1 MNFSEFSKRIHG
13 HLSSISSQGILVG
26 SLFTA
31 AGSKHFDPRPTP
43 GTDDTQKKLVS
54 GLRKLNPKMK
64 GSFPS
69 PLDYE
74 ALMNFFQL
82 KIGDASLSLIMRNFG
97 IPETEPVHKEFF
109 IRALCTQFQN
119 IVSEASDEVDDIV
132 ATEYFRLIRESGTE
146 IKSDEPYYPGD
157 DFQIVGQVLEQD
169 HIKSFYEKF
178 EHRWT
183 IKNTGTVTW
192 ENRYL
197 KWINPSDVKIKAKK
211 MIIDI
216 PKVKPGDEVCLTV
229 EFDPRGCEGSY
240 EAIWEIKDIEG
251 RSCFTDKKAL
261 KVNVIVIN
269 KLNETMEAR

>member
-13 HLSSISSQGILVG
+13 HLGSISSQGILVG

-54 GLRKLNPKMK
+54 GKRKLNPKMK

-69 PLDYE
+69 PIDKDS
-74 ALMNFFQL
+74 LMDFFRL
-82 KIGDASLSLIMRNFG
+82 KIGDASLPLIMRNFG
-97 IPETEPVHKEFF
+97 IPETESVNKEFF
-109 IRALCTQFQN
+109 IRALCIQFQN
-119 IVSEASDEVDDIV
+119 FVSEASDDVDDIV
-132 ATEYFRLIRESGTE
+132 GTEYFRLLRESGAE
-146 IKSDEPYYPGD
+146 IKSDKPYYPGD
-157 DFQIVGQVLEQD
+157 DFQIVGQYRVQD
-169 HIKSFYEKF
+169 HIKNFYEKF
-178 EHRWT
+178 EHQWT

-197 KWINPSDVKIKAKK
+197 EWINHADVKIKSKNK
-211 MIIDI
+211 SINI

-229 EFDPRGCEGSY
+229 ELDPRGCEGSY
-240 EAIWEIKDIEG
+240 EAIWEMKDIIG

-269 KLNETMEAR
+269 RLNETMEAR